1 MCKIYSKPVVDM
13 ISTGRN
19 IKTLRVEN
27 GYTVRDIQTIF
38 NFEHPQAI
46 YNWEAGKSLPTV
58 DNLIVLADLFCVRVD
73 EIVKTQ
79 RVPIEVGET
88 ILKSA

>member
-13 ISTGRN
+13 VSTGRN
-19 IKTLRVEN
+19 IKALRVEN
-27 GYTVRDIQTIF
+27 GYSVRDIQTIF

-46 YNWEAGKSLPTV
+46 YNWESGKSLPTV

-79 RVPIEVGET
+79 RVPIEVEEA

>member
-13 ISTGRN
+13 RSTGIN

-27 GYTVRDIQTIF
+27 GYSVRDIQTIF

-79 RVPIEVGET
+79 RVPIEIEET